1 MKCVMLRT
9 VLTSLFGLIGGGRGL
24 FIANGTYA
32 SRPVREV
39 LVLAP
44 GLIPTVDLYFR
55 DRLKALFGQRVQ
67 YVDVLKTCPHEV
79 NLGRDLLVV
88 VVRHAP
94 LGWLRWLE
102 GQQFRF
108 AGVAFFMDDDI
119 PGAAEASELPLR
131 YGVKT
136 AWRYAL
142 SHRILGRLCS
152 EVWVSTPTLAGR
164 YARSSPKLWEP
175 EYIGPEPASEAPTVY
190 FYHGSWA
197 HRREIEWLVPVIR
210 QVQEAVP
217 NALFEIMGT
226 DRVRRLYRGISR
238 VRVVHPMP
246 WKDYLAHAGSVRYQV
261 GLAPCFDTDFNRA
274 RSHSKVFD
282 ITRLGAAG
290 VYSNGTPYAEKVT
303 HGRTG
308 WLCENVAEKWVEALT
323 LLLKNRELSTSLYS
337 EARTWCTG
345 RGKHKCHHQSLSLNS
360 FSPVASMGSYHT
372 NAPIDA
378 P

>member
-1 MKCVMLRT
+1 
-9 VLTSLFGLIGGGRGL
+9 
-24 FIANGTYA
+24 
-32 SRPVREV
+32 VREV

-44 GLIPTVDLYFR
+44 GRIPTVDLYFR
-55 DRLKALFGQRVQ
+55 ERLKALFGEAVR
-67 YVDVLKTCPHEV
+67 YVDVLKISPHEV
-79 NLGRDLLVV
+79 TLGRDLLVV

-102 GQQFRF
+102 GQPSRI

-119 PGAAEASELPLR
+119 PGAAGASELPLR

-142 SHRILGRLCS
+142 NRRILGRLCS
-152 EVWVSTPTLAGR
+152 DIWVSTSTLAGR
-164 YARSSPKLWEP
+164 YSRSSPKLWEP
-175 EYIGPEPASEAPTVY
+175 EYVGSEPIDEATAVY

-217 NALFEIMGT
+217 NAFFEIMGT
-226 DRVRRLYRGISR
+226 DRVRRLYRGIPR

-246 WKDYLAHAGSVRYQV
+246 WKDYLAHTGSVRYQV
-261 GLAPCFDTDFNRA
+261 GLAPCFDTNFNRA

-290 VYSNGTPYAEKVT
+290 IYSNSTPYAEKVT

-308 WLCENVAEKWVEALT
+308 WLCENVADKWVEALT
-323 LLLKNRELSTSLYS
+323 LLLKNRDLRTSLYS
-337 EARTWCTG
+337 EARAWCAD
-345 RGKHKCHHQSLSLNS
+345 RGKDKCRHQRFLLDP
-360 FSPVASMGSYHT
+360 FSSAPSMGPHDTDAS
-372 NAPIDA
+372 IDT